1 MIDRQKHIRNSQLP
15 TEAVANLLLAMR
27 VADPQVLRPCFIPGT
42 IGAGADGARE
52 APRELKGALL
62 GQIRACNQAPFL
74 RGSD

>member
-1 MIDRQKHIRNSQLP
+1 MMLTAP
-15 TEAVANLLLAMR
+15 W
-27 VADPQVLRPCFIPGT
+27 
-42 IGAGADGARE
+42 E